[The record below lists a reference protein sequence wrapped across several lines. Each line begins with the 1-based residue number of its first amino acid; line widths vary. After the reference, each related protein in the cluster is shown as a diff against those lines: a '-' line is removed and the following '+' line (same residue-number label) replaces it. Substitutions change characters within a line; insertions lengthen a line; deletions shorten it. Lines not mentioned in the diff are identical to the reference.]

1 MTTPV
6 VSLKELLIPEKKVSI
21 EFPGYPGLEFD
32 ISYQSRDAL
41 LKIRKKCTIK
51 KMNRRTHQPEEE
63 LDEDAFIREYASA
76 VIKGWK
82 GFKLS
87 YVKDFL
93 LADIGELEEDQ
104 ELAYTQDNAELLL
117 QNSSMF
123 DDWLTETV
131 GSLENFT

>member
-1 MTTPV
+1 
-6 VSLKELLIPEKKVSI
+6 
-21 EFPGYPGLEFD
+21 
-32 ISYQSRDAL
+32 
-41 LKIRKKCTIK
+41 
-51 KMNRRTHQPEEE
+51 MNRRTHQPEEE
-63 LDEDAFIREYASA
+63 LDEDAFIREYAAA
-76 VIKGWK
+76 VIKGWR

-93 LADIGELEEDQ
+93 LAEIGDHEDDAV
-104 ELAYTQDNAELLL
+104 LAYSQDNAEVLL